1 VIEADARSADG
12 HPGMDER
19 RERPRRLRQGR
30 RLSDGTVVVVSHD
43 DEGRV
48 VNAIRYDASME
59 KVLEELEGEAAE
71 VAYGRRGGGEVDF
84 APD

>member
-1 VIEADARSADG
+1 
-12 HPGMDER
+12 MDER

-48 VNAIRYDASME
+48 MHAIRYDASMDH
-59 KVLEELEGEAAE
+59 VLEELEGEAAE
-71 VAYGRRGGGEVDF
+71 AAYGSRGGNEIDSR
-84 APD
+84 ADPDA